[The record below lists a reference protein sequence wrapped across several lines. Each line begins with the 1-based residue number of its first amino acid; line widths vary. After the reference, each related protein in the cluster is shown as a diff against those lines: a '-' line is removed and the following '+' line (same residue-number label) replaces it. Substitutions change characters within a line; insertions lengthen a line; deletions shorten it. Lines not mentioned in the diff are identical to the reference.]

1 MRSATLKWMMLSL
14 TLLVGVIMVVQLYWI
29 IKVYYYEQKEFN
41 TNVVK
46 SIRGVCEDMELDDN
60 PGTQIQK
67 LIERPNPNTFLIQV
81 DTIPQKDSL
90 IYFLANEFEDFNVFT
105 DCKMAVYNDSSKA
118 YLYQVYLPTAA
129 STQPQSNTHAQYTA
143 IDLPMYHKNYP
154 YIHLYFPHRT
164 QYIIHQLNFWIVTSV
179 LLLLVLIG
187 FAASM
192 FYFYKQ
198 KFLNEVQKDF
208 VNNFTHE
215 FKTPLAVMK
224 LAAGVLNSPPI
235 TEQPERLKKYSA
247 IIAQQTE
254 HLQSQVERLLK
265 TSSTDHHELP
275 LEKTSFVPNNII
287 KDVVKDMD
295 PLIRQTNTRIEFIQ
309 EARDKSIYADE
320 SNIAMVIV
328 NLVENAI
335 KYSTEPHVVITTS
348 SENGHYSISIKDNG
362 VGIEK
367 KYIKQ
372 LFKKFFRV
380 PTGNVHN
387 VKGFGLGLNFVKKVI
402 DAHRGKIIVNSIP
415 GIGTE
420 FKIILPGQS

>member
-1 MRSATLKWMMLSL
+1 MRSATLKWMLLLL
-14 TLLVGVIMVVQLYWI
+14 TVLVGIILVVQLYWI
-29 IKVYYYEQKEFN
+29 NQVYYYEQKEFN
-41 TNVVK
+41 TNVIK
-46 SIRGVCEDMELDDN
+46 SIRGVCEDMDIDDN
-60 PGTQIQK
+60 PGTQLQK
-67 LIERPNPNTFLIQV
+67 LIERPNPNTFLIRL
-81 DTIPQKDSL
+81 DTIPQKDTL
-90 IYFLANEFEDFNVFT
+90 INFLYSEFEDFNVFT
-105 DCKMAVYNDSSKA
+105 DCRVAVYSDSAAQYLFQA
-118 YLYQVYLPTAA
+118 YLPSAA
-129 STQPQSNTHAQYTA
+129 STQVQAINHPHYTE
-143 IDLPMYHKNYP
+143 IDLPLIPRDYP
-154 YIHLYFPHRT
+154 YIHLYFPHRQ

-192 FYFYKQ
+192 FYFYRQ

-224 LAAGVLNSPPI
+224 LAAGVLSSPPI

-254 HLQSQVERLLK
+254 HLQTQVERLLK
-265 TSSTDHHELP
+265 TASTDQHELP
-275 LEKTSFVPNNII
+275 LEKEIFIPNNII
-287 KDVVKDMD
+287 KDVLKDMD
-295 PLIRQTNTRIEFIQ
+295 PLVKQTNTRIEFIA
-309 EARDKSIYADE
+309 EEDNKTISADE

-328 NLVENAI
+328 NLVENSI
-335 KYSTEPHVVITTS
+335 KYSKEPHVIITTA
-348 SENGHYSISIKDNG
+348 SENGHYSISVKDNG
-362 VGIEK
+362 IGIEK

-402 DAHRGKIIVNSIP
+402 DAHNGKIIVNSIP

-420 FKIILPGQS
+420 FKIVLPRQ

>member
-1 MRSATLKWMMLSL
+1 MRSATLKWMLLML
-14 TLLVGVIMVVQLYWI
+14 TLLVGIILVVQLYWI
-29 IKVYYYEQKEFN
+29 NQVYYYEQKEFN
-41 TNVVK
+41 TNVIK
-46 SIRGVCEDMELDDN
+46 SIRGVCEDMKIDDN
-60 PGTQIQK
+60 PGTQLQK
-67 LIERPNPNTFLIQV
+67 LIERPNPNSFIIRI
-81 DTIPQKDSL
+81 DTIPQRDTL
-90 IYFLANEFEDFNVFT
+90 INFLYSEFEDFNVFT
-105 DCKMAVYNDSSKA
+105 DCKVAVYSDSEA
-118 YLYQVYLPTAA
+118 HYLYQAYLPTAA
-129 STQPQSNTHAQYTA
+129 STQMQSTNHPQYTE
-143 IDLPMYHKNYP
+143 IDLPVIPKNYP
-154 YIHLYFPHRT
+154 YIHLYFPHRQ

-192 FYFYKQ
+192 FYFYRQ

-254 HLQSQVERLLK
+254 HLQTQVERLLK
-265 TSSTDHHELP
+265 TARTDQHDLP
-275 LEKTSFVPNNII
+275 LEKEIFIPNNII
-287 KDVVKDMD
+287 KDVLKDMD
-295 PLIRQTNTRIEFIQ
+295 PLVRQTNTRIEFIA
-309 EARDKSIYADE
+309 EEDNKTISADE

-328 NLVENAI
+328 NLVENSI
-335 KYSTEPHVVITTS
+335 KYSKDPHVIITTAA
-348 SENGHYSISIKDNG
+348 ENGLYSISVKDNG
-362 VGIEK
+362 IGIEK
-367 KYIKQ
+367 KYIRQ

-402 DAHRGKIIVNSIP
+402 DAHNGKIIVNSIP

-420 FKIILPGQS
+420 FKIILPRQ

>member
-14 TLLVGVIMVVQLYWI
+14 TVLVGIILLVQLYWI
-29 IKVYYYEQKEFN
+29 IKVYNFEQKEFS

-90 IYFLANEFEDFNVFT
+90 VYFLSNEFDDFNVFT
-105 DCKMAVYNDSSKA
+105 DCKMAVYSDSAKK

-129 STQPQSNTHAQYTA
+129 STQSQASSHAQFTA
-143 IDLPMYHKNYP
+143 IDLPVLNKNYD
-154 YIHLYFPHRT
+154 YIHLYFPHRQ

-179 LLLLVLIG
+179 LLLMVLIG

-192 FYFYKQ
+192 FYFYRQ

-235 TEQPERLKKYSA
+235 TEQPERLKKYGA

-254 HLQSQVERLLK
+254 HLQMQVEKLLK
-265 TSSTDHHELP
+265 TASTDQHELP
-275 LEKTSFVPNNII
+275 LEKAEFIPNNII
-287 KDVVKDMD
+287 KDVLKDMD

-309 EARDKSIYADE
+309 EEENKSIHADE
-320 SNIAMVIV
+320 SNIAMVVI

-335 KYSTEPHVVITTS
+335 KYSKEPHVIITTAA
-348 SENGHYSISIKDNG
+348 ENGHYFISVKDNG
-362 VGIEK
+362 IGIEK
-367 KYIKQ
+367 KYLKQ

-402 DAHRGKIIVNSIP
+402 DAHKGKITVNSIP

-420 FKIILPGQS
+420 FKIMLPRQ

>member
-14 TLLVGVIMVVQLYWI
+14 TILVGIILLVQLYWI
-29 IKVYYYEQKEFN
+29 IKVYNFEQKEFN

-90 IYFLANEFEDFNVFT
+90 VYFLSNEFDDFNVFT
-105 DCKMAVYNDSSKA
+105 DCKMAVYSDISKK

-129 STQPQSNTHAQYTA
+129 TTQSQTTSHALFTPV
-143 IDLPMYHKNYP
+143 DLPLFNKGYD
-154 YIHLYFPHRT
+154 YIHLYFPHRQ

-179 LLLLVLIG
+179 LLLMVLIG
-187 FAASM
+187 FAASI

-198 KFLNEVQKDF
+198 KFLNEVQTDF

-235 TEQPERLKKYSA
+235 TEQPERLKKYGA

-254 HLQSQVERLLK
+254 HLQTQVDRLLK
-265 TSSTDHHELP
+265 TASIDQHELP
-275 LEKTSFVPNNII
+275 LEKVEFVPNDII
-287 KDVVKDMD
+287 KDVLKDMD
-295 PLIRQTNTRIEFIQ
+295 PLIRQTNTRIEFI
-309 EARDKSIYADE
+309 EEDKGKNIFADE
-320 SNIAMVIV
+320 SNIAMVVV

-335 KYSTEPHVVITTS
+335 KYSKEPHVIITTS
-348 SENGHYSISIKDNG
+348 SENGHYFISVKDNG
-362 VGIEK
+362 IGIEK
-367 KYIKQ
+367 KYQKQ

-380 PTGNVHN
+380 PTGNIHN

-402 DAHRGKIIVNSIP
+402 DAHKGKITVNSIP

-420 FKIILPGQS
+420 FKIMLPRQ

>member
-1 MRSATLKWMMLSL
+1 MRSATLKWMMLLL
-14 TLLVGVIMVVQLYWI
+14 TFLVGTILVVQLYWI
-29 IKVYYYEQKEFN
+29 NQVYFYEGKEFN

-46 SIRGVCEDMELDDN
+46 SIRGVCEDMKIDDN
-60 PGTQIQK
+60 PGTQLQK
-67 LIERPNPNTFLIQV
+67 LIERPNPNTFIIRV

-90 IYFLANEFEDFNVFT
+90 INFLSNEFEDFNVFT
-105 DCKMAVYNDSSKA
+105 DCKMAMYSDSTDG

-129 STQPQSNTHAQYTA
+129 SNQTQSNFHPQFMP
-143 IDLPMYHKNYP
+143 IDLPVMTRDYP
-154 YIHLYFPHRT
+154 YIHLYFPHRQ

-179 LLLLVLIG
+179 LLLLVLVG

-192 FYFYKQ
+192 FYFYRQ
-198 KFLNEVQKDF
+198 KFLNELQKDF

-224 LAAGVLNSPPI
+224 LAAGVLSTPPI

-254 HLQSQVERLLK
+254 HLQTQVERLLK
-265 TSSTDHHELP
+265 TARTDQHDLP
-275 LEKTSFVPNNII
+275 LEKETFIPNNII
-287 KDVVKDMD
+287 KDVLKDMD
-295 PLIRQTNTRIEFIQ
+295 PLVKQTGTRIEFIP
-309 EARDKSIYADE
+309 EEDNKTISADE
-320 SNIAMVIV
+320 GNIAMVIV
-328 NLVENAI
+328 NLVENSI
-335 KYSTEPHVVITTS
+335 KYSKEPHVIITTAA
-348 SENGHYSISIKDNG
+348 ENGHYSISVKDNG
-362 VGIEK
+362 IGIEK

-402 DAHRGKIIVNSIP
+402 DAHKGKIVVNSIP

-420 FKIILPGQS
+420 FKIILPRQ

>member
-1 MRSATLKWMMLSL
+1 MRSATLKWMLLML
-14 TLLVGVIMVVQLYWI
+14 TALVGIILVVQLYWI
-29 IKVYYYEQKEFN
+29 NKVYYYEQNEFN

-46 SIRGVCEDMELDDN
+46 SIRGVCEDMHIDDN
-60 PGTQIQK
+60 PGTQLQK
-67 LIERPNPNTFLIQV
+67 LIEKPNPNTFLIRV
-81 DTIPQKDSL
+81 DTLPQRDSL
-90 IYFLANEFEDFNVFT
+90 INFFFTEFEDFNVFT
-105 DCKMAVYNDSSKA
+105 DCKVAVYSDTAAHYLFQA
-118 YLYQVYLPTAA
+118 YLPSAA
-129 STQPQSNTHAQYTA
+129 STQNQVTSHPQYTA
-143 IDLPMYHKNYP
+143 IDLPVLQKDYS
-154 YIHLYFPHRT
+154 YIHLYFPHRK

-224 LAAGVLNSPPI
+224 LAAGVLSSPSI

-254 HLQSQVERLLK
+254 HLQTQVERLLK
-265 TSSTDHHELP
+265 TARTDQHELM
-275 LEKTSFVPNNII
+275 LEKEEFVPNNII
-287 KDVVKDMD
+287 KDVLKDMD
-295 PLIRQTNTRIEFIQ
+295 PLVKQTNTRIEFIA
-309 EARDKSIYADE
+309 EEDNKTINADE

-328 NLVENAI
+328 NLVENSI
-335 KYSTEPHVVITTS
+335 KYSKEPHVIITTEA
-348 SENGHYSISIKDNG
+348 ENGLYSISVKDNG
-362 VGIEK
+362 IGIEK
-367 KYIKQ
+367 KYIRQ

-380 PTGNVHN
+380 PTGNIHN

-402 DAHRGKIIVNSIP
+402 DAHKGKIIVNSIP

-420 FKIILPGQS
+420 FKIILPRQ